1 MDRAV
6 FDNEKFISLIE
17 PNSCLWNTSHED
29 YFDRNKK
36 QRCWVEIAKQM
47 CNNFEE
53 MTSVQQNEY
62 GKYIFIT
69 CVQLKKRSSRLWNF
83 NRKGQ

>member
-17 PNSCLWNTSHED
+17 PNSCLWDTSHED

-47 CNNFEE
+47 CDNFEE

-62 GKYIFIT
+62 GKYIFIYT
-69 CVQLKKRSSRLWNF
+69 EKHDRVGARRFCFVFEL
-83 NRKGQ
+83 